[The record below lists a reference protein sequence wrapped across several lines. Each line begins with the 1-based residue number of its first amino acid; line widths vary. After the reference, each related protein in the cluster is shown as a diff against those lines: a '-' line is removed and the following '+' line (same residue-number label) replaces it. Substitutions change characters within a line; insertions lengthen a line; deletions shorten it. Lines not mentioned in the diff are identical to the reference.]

1 MAVAEFMVGLTEIL
15 CGLSAILFTFIATFS
30 RSERLELTMQNVLF
44 FLLLASAASLWGVSL
59 TGGSIWGDDYIA
71 RPLSFICIVL
81 AISARLNIKGKNV
94 SFGANPHSIGRSEE
108 E

>member
-44 FLLLASAASLWGVSL
+44 FLLIASAASLWGVSL
-59 TGGSIWGDDYIA
+59 TGGTIWGDDYIA
-71 RPLSFICIVL
+71 SFTFPDLYRSGYIC
-81 AISARLNIKGKNV
+81 
-94 SFGANPHSIGRSEE
+94 
-108 E
+108 